1 MHGTKFWQLLT
12 GRGRIF
18 AIVGIIVTLIG
29 VVSDQRDIMRL
40 GLLLLVLPILAA
52 ILVAR
57 TRLRL
62 SCERSVE
69 PAQVPIGTPMRG
81 RIVLGQ
87 QGRLPIGILMLE
99 DAVPRELGNRPRFLI
114 DRATLNWRREVEYP
128 LLGRVRGRFRTGP
141 LMVRTTDP
149 FGLVRMD
156 RQFVASSE
164 VMVTPEIVPLPALRA
179 AGGAGST
186 GEAQPHR
193 IGVVGADDALIREYR
208 HGDDVRRVHWRSTA
222 RRDQLMVRRE
232 EQAWDPS
239 ASILL
244 DSRES
249 AHAGRGMHNSIEWA
263 ISAAGSVATH
273 FLDNGYNVEIFD
285 AGGPLHISGTMG
297 QHSSASRQLVV
308 ERLTDLRPRSTRSLH
323 YAVESANADRPG
335 QLIVAIL
342 GRLTPAD
349 AEVLLRVRGSRA
361 RGMALVL
368 DVATFAG
375 EEEDARRRDAAE
387 LGRKILLD
395 NQWKVVQA
403 DRTTSV
409 GDAWA
414 SLDEMSRVA

>member
-1 MHGTKFWQLLT
+1 RPLL
-12 GRGRIF
+12 
-18 AIVGIIVTLIG
+18 
-29 VVSDQRDIMRL
+29 RL
-40 GLLLLVLPILAA
+40 GLLWRVLPLLAP

-57 TRLRL
+57 ARLRL
-62 SCERSVE
+62 SCERSVG
-69 PAQVPIGTPMRG
+69 PAQVPLGSPMRG

-114 DRATLNWRREVEYP
+114 DKATLNWRREVEYP

-156 RQFVASSE
+156 RQFVATSE
-164 VMVTPEIVPLPALRA
+164 VMVTPEIVPLAPLRA
-179 AGGAGST
+179 SGGAGST

-208 HGDDVRRVHWRSTA
+208 QGDDVRRVHWRSTA
-222 RRDQLMVRRE
+222 RRDELMVRRE

-244 DSRES
+244 DSRDS

-273 FLDNGYNVEIFD
+273 FLESGFSVEIFD
-285 AGGPLHISGTMG
+285 AGGPLHISGSMG
-297 QHSSASRQLVV
+297 QHSSASRQLVI
-308 ERLTDLRPRSTRSLH
+308 ERLTDLRPRSTRTLH

-342 GRLTPAD
+342 GRTTPAD
-349 AEVLLRVRGSRA
+349 AEVLVRVRGSRS
-361 RGMALVL
+361 RGPAIML
-368 DVATFAG
+368 DVA
-375 EEEDARRRDAAE
+375 
-387 LGRKILLD
+387 
-395 NQWKVVQA
+395 
-403 DRTTSV
+403 S
-409 GDAWA
+409 
-414 SLDEMSRVA
+414 